1 VTVADSL
8 DLHVPDE
15 PVARAAEWRTALHDG
30 RTVDEVLAGD
40 RGVSAWLWSRWR
52 APLSAAGLDEDALG
66 RIATAYGRELRLWLE
81 GDRTWAQCC
90 SGLIGR
96 LTRRA
101 VDGGP
106 AEV

>member
-1 VTVADSL
+1 VSVAATL

-15 PVARAAEWRTALHDG
+15 PVGRADVWRAALRSGHDIG
-30 RTVDEVLAGD
+30 EVLGGD
-40 RGVSAWLWSRWR
+40 DGVTAWLWARWR
-52 APLSAAGLDEDALG
+52 APLAAWSLDERALE
-66 RIATAYGRELRLWLE
+66 RITTGYRREVRLWLE

-96 LTRRA
+96 ITRRVA
-101 VDGGP
+101 GGGP